1 MKQKKSRIRVLTYQ
15 GTPLWRD
22 DRVIKGVVQ
31 VVSAIIILGFLYFSI
46 SNVLTAAENRGL
58 KLGFEFLQEAAG
70 FPIGES
76 IFIQY
81 EPSMSFGQAFA
92 TGLLNTL
99 KVSLIGVVF
108 ATIVGIIVGISR
120 LSSNWLIRTIAS
132 VYIEIVRNVPLLVL
146 LFFIFFGVYQ
156 RLPGVQDSF
165 DIGNFIFLNQRGVY
179 LAWFLSTDSTVSWSI
194 IVAGAIILAMIAFV
208 ILGQYQL
215 RTGRST
221 YPGWVALG
229 ILIGLPLIGWFI
241 MPEQPLNLELPVLGT
256 FNFEGGTT
264 LTTQFAALLLG
275 LVIYTGA
282 FIAEIVRAGIQAVSK
297 GQVEAARSIGL
308 KPLQALRL
316 VIFPQALRVVIP
328 PLISQYLN
336 LTKNSS
342 LAIAIGYPDLFAV
355 GRIMINQAGRAVP
368 VFLMIMGT
376 YLLISLTYSVILNL
390 YNRRIAFVER

>member
-1 MKQKKSRIRVLTYQ
+1 MKEKESRSSLLTYQ
-15 GTPLWRD
+15 GVPLWRD

-31 VVSAIIILGFLYFSI
+31 VVSAIIVVGFLYFFI
-46 SNVLTAAENRGL
+46 TNVLSAAEDRNL
-58 KLGFEFLQEAAG
+58 ALGFDFLREAAG

-108 ATIVGIIVGISR
+108 ATIVGIIVGVAR
-120 LSSNWLIRTIAS
+120 LSTNWLISSIAS

-146 LFFIFFGVYQ
+146 LFFIFFGVFQ
-156 RLPGVQDSF
+156 RLPSVQNSLA
-165 DIGNFIFLNQRGVY
+165 IGNFIFLNQRGVY
-179 LAWFLSTDSTVSWSI
+179 MAWFLSTSSTVTWSI
-194 IVAGAIILAMIAFV
+194 ILAAAIILAMITFV
-208 ILGQYQL
+208 ILGSYQL

-221 YPGWVALG
+221 YPCWVALG

-241 MPEQPLNLELPVLGT
+241 LPEQPLNVELPVLGT
-256 FNFEGGTT
+256 FNFTGGTT
-264 LTTQFAALLLG
+264 LTTQFTALLLG
-275 LVIYTGA
+275 LIIYTGA

-368 VFLMIMGT
+368 VFIMIMGT

-390 YNRRIAFVER
+390 YNRRISFVER

>member
-1 MKQKKSRIRVLTYQ
+1 MKQRESRIPILTYQ
-15 GTPLWRD
+15 GIPLWRD

-31 VVSAIIILGFLYFSI
+31 VVSALIVVGFLYFFI
-46 SNVLTAAENRGL
+46 TNVLSAAEDRNL
-58 KLGFEFLQEAAG
+58 SLGFDFLSEAAG

-81 EPSMSFGQAFA
+81 EPSMSFGHAFA

-108 ATIVGIIVGISR
+108 ATFVGIIVGVAR
-120 LSSNWLIRTIAS
+120 LSTNWLLRSIAS
-132 VYIEIVRNVPLLVL
+132 VYVEIVRNIPLLVL
-146 LFFIFFGVYQ
+146 LFFIFFGVFQ
-156 RLPGVQDSF
+156 QLPNVQNS
-165 DIGNFIFLNQRGVY
+165 ISVGNFIFLNQRGVY
-179 LAWFLSTDSTVSWSI
+179 MAWFLSTGSTVTWSI
-194 IVAGAIILAMIAFV
+194 ILAGAFILAMITFV
-208 ILGQYQL
+208 ILGSYQL

-221 YPGWVALG
+221 YPGWIALI

-241 MPEQPLNLELPVLGT
+241 LPEQPLYLELPVLGK
-256 FNFEGGTT
+256 FNFTGGTN
-264 LTTQFAALLLG
+264 LTTQFTALLLG
-275 LVIYTGA
+275 LIIYTGA

-297 GQVEAARSIGL
+297 GQVEAAKSIGL
-308 KPLQALRL
+308 KPMQSLRL

-368 VFLMIMGT
+368 VFIMIMAT
-376 YLLISLTYSVILNL
+376 YLLISLTYSVIFNL
-390 YNRRIAFVER
+390 YNRRITFVER

>member
-1 MKQKKSRIRVLTYQ
+1 MKQKESRIRILTYQ

-31 VVSAIIILGFLYFSI
+31 VVSAIIVVGFLYFLI

-58 KLGFEFLQEAAG
+58 ALGFDFLQEAAG

-108 ATIVGIIVGISR
+108 ATIVGIIVGVSR
-120 LSSNWLIRTIAS
+120 LSSNWLIKTIAS

-146 LFFIFFGVYQ
+146 LFFIFFGIFQ
-156 RLPGVQDSF
+156 RLPNVQNSF
-165 DIGNFIFLNQRGVY
+165 AIGNLIFLNQRGVY
-179 LAWFLSTDSTVSWSI
+179 LAWFLSTGSTVSWSI
-194 IVAGAIILAMIAFV
+194 IVAVAIILAMIAFV
-208 ILGQYQL
+208 LLGQFQL

-229 ILIGLPLIGWFI
+229 ILISLPLIGWFI

>member
-1 MKQKKSRIRVLTYQ
+1 MAEERSRIRILTYQ

-22 DRVIKGVVQ
+22 DRVIKGVIQ
-31 VVSAIIILGFLYFSI
+31 LVSAIAVIGFLYFFLSI
-46 SNVLTAAENRGL
+46 GYTAAQNRGL
-58 KLGFEFLQEAAG
+58 ALGFDFLQEAAG

-92 TGLLNTL
+92 TGLLNTV
-99 KVSLIGVVF
+99 KVALVGVIF
-108 ATIVGIIVGISR
+108 ASILGIIVGVAR
-120 LSSNWLIRTIAS
+120 LSTNWLVSSIAS

-146 LFFIFFGVYQ
+146 LFFIFFGIFQ
-156 RLPGVQDSF
+156 QLPSVQES
-165 DIGNFIFLNQRGVY
+165 IAVGNYIFLNQRGVY
-179 LAWFLSTDSTVSWSI
+179 MAWFLSSSTAGTWGI
-194 IVAGAIILAMIAFV
+194 IVAVAIILAMLTFV

-215 RTGRST
+215 RTGRAT
-221 YPGWVALG
+221 YPGWVSLG
-229 ILIGLPLIGWFI
+229 ILIILPVVGWLLL
-241 MPEQPLNLELPVLGT
+241 PEQPLSLDFPVLGR

-275 LVIYTGA
+275 LVLYTGA
-282 FIAEIVRAGIQAVSK
+282 FIAEIVRAGILAVSK
-297 GQVEAARSIGL
+297 GQQEAAKSIGL

-316 VIFPQALRVVIP
+316 VIFPQAMRVIIP

-355 GRIMINQAGRAVP
+355 GRIMINQAGRPVP

-376 YLLISLTYSVILNL
+376 YLLFSLTFSAILNL
-390 YNRRIAFVER
+390 YNRRISFVEA

>member
-1 MKQKKSRIRVLTYQ
+1 MKQREGRIRILTYQ

-31 VVSAIIILGFLYFSI
+31 VVSAIIVVGFLYFFI
-46 SNVLTAAENRGL
+46 TNVLSAAEDRNL
-58 KLGFEFLQEAAG
+58 ALGFDFLREAAG

-108 ATIVGIIVGISR
+108 ATLVGIVVGVAR
-120 LSSNWLIRTIAS
+120 LSTNWLIRSIAS
-132 VYIEIVRNVPLLVL
+132 VYIEIVRNIPLLVL
-146 LFFIFFGVYQ
+146 LFFIFFGVFQ
-156 RLPGVQDSF
+156 QLPNVQNSLA
-165 DIGNFIFLNQRGVY
+165 IGNFIFLNQRGVY
-179 LAWFLSTDSTVSWSI
+179 LAWFLSTGSTVTWSI
-194 IVAGAIILAMIAFV
+194 ILAGAFILAMITFI
-208 ILGQYQL
+208 ILGSYQL

-241 MPEQPLNLELPVLGT
+241 LPEQPLNIELPVLGK
-256 FNFEGGTT
+256 FNFVGGTT
-264 LTTQFAALLLG
+264 LTTQFTALLLG
-275 LVIYTGA
+275 LIIYTGA

-297 GQVEAARSIGL
+297 GQVEAAKSIGL

-368 VFLMIMGT
+368 VFIMIMGT

-390 YNRRIAFVER
+390 YNKRISFVER